1 MSRGVPNRFKG
12 LAIVFA
18 LIIMGLAVLLLAG
31 CGGGE
36 EDDFAE
42 QPRPRH
48 LVPGQVADSVST
60 DASDTPGEESSYEA
74 GTLRGAEGVTH
85 SAQNQDVPSSGQDA
99 EIKAKTDQSKA
110 ASETKSSRPAVSA
123 SAAGGSDTYSLQLGS
138 FTNLGNARQQA
149 DRIKALGYAPVIE
162 KTVLAGET
170 YHRVMLPKVGDMAEA
185 SRLGELIRSELDI
198 AYLVRRAQ

>member
-1 MSRGVPNRFKG
+1 MSRGVPNRLKG

-18 LIIMGLAVLLLAG
+18 LIIMAVAVLLLAG

-42 QPRPRH
+42 QPPPRRM
-48 LVPGQVADSVST
+48 VPGRVADSDST
-60 DASDTPGEESSYEA
+60 DTPGEESSYEA
-74 GTLRGAEGVTH
+74 GTLRGSEGVTH
-85 SAQNQDVPSSGQDA
+85 SVEKQGVPPTGQDA
-99 EIKAKTDQSKA
+99 EIKVNTDQMKA
-110 ASETKSSRPAVSA
+110 APVANSSRPAVSTP
-123 SAAGGSDTYSLQLGS
+123 AAGGSGTYSLQLGS
-138 FTNLGNARQQA
+138 FTNLGNARQQV
-149 DRIKALGYAPVIE
+149 DRIKALGYSPVIE